1 MAKKITYHDHDGNMM
16 SKEAWQEKR
25 NDEDYR
31 LIKKFD
37 NGEVRAFV
45 YWDGEI
51 KDAADSWRDTW
62 ELFHIEV
69 WNYDHDGKMKEDPVE
84 HMETFPTKESV
95 LAWYEEFLTRWTA
108 AEKREVRNAKGTW
121 VETFVEEGNI
131 FGSGAPG
138 VSEAPQTQPDD
149 GEVGAW

>member
-1 MAKKITYHDHDGNMM
+1 MAKISYHDHDGNYMT
-16 SKEAWQEKR
+16 KEAWEEKR
-25 NDEDYR
+25 QDDNYR
-31 LIKKFD
+31 LVKKFD

-51 KDAADSWRDTW
+51 KDAADTWRDMW
-62 ELFHIEV
+62 KLFHLEV
-69 WNYDHDGKMKEDPVE
+69 WNYDVDGQMKPDPVE
-84 HMETFPTKESV
+84 HMETLSSMEEV
-95 LAWYEEFLTRWTA
+95 NEWWEEFLTKWTA
-108 AEKREVRNAKGTW
+108 AERREVRNSKGTW

-149 GEVGAW
+149 DVGAW

>member
-1 MAKKITYHDHDGNMM
+1 MAKISYHDHDGNYMT
-16 SKEAWQEKR
+16 KEAWEEKR
-25 NDEDYR
+25 QDDSYR
-31 LIKKFD
+31 LVKKFD

-51 KDAADSWRDTW
+51 KDAADTWRDMW
-62 ELFHIEV
+62 KLFHLEV
-69 WNYDHDGKMKEDPVE
+69 WNYDVDGQMKPDPVE
-84 HMETFPTKESV
+84 HMETLSSMEEV
-95 LAWYEEFLTRWTA
+95 NEWWEEFLTKWTA
-108 AEKREVRNAKGTW
+108 AERREVRNSKGTW